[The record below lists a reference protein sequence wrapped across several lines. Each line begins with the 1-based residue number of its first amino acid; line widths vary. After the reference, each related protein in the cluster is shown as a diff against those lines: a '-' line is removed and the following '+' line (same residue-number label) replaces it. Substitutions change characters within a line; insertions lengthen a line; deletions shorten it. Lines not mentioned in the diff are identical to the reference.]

1 MRVLVIGAGGVGS
14 AFVAIAATREVYRH
28 ITVADIDPDKAQSA
42 VDSVADT
49 EPGRIV
55 AAQIDASSEH
65 AVAAMAGEIHADVIL
80 NACDPRFNPPIFD
93 GAFLAGCN
101 YVDMAMHLSVPHP
114 DRPYEKCGFRLGDGQ
129 FAQHPMWK
137 NRGLMALVG
146 MGVEPGF
153 SDVVARYAADHL
165 FSEIHEIGVR
175 DGADLVV
182 EGHDFAPTFSIW
194 TTIEECLNPPV
205 IYERER
211 GWFTT
216 EPFSEPEVFEFPD
229 GIGALECVNV
239 EHEEVILMP
248 RWIDVDRVTFKYGLG
263 REFIDALKTLRKMNL
278 HSTDPVEIGGVQ
290 ISPRDVVAAL
300 LPDPADL
307 GSQMQGRTC
316 AGSWVRGLGTD
327 GQPREVYLYHVVDN
341 AWSMREYRHQ
351 AVVWQT
357 AVMPA
362 VAIELM
368 ATGAWSAVGVIGPEA
383 LPPDPFLELLDQHGV
398 EWDWQE
404 YRDRAPVTAPG
415 TSSKHDADTT
425 A

>member
-1 MRVLVIGAGGVGS
+1 MRVLVVGAGGVGS
-14 AFVAIAATREVYRH
+14 AFTAIASTRAAYEH
-28 ITVADIDPDKAQSA
+28 ITVADIDLERAEAATETAQDN
-42 VDSVADT
+42 VG
-49 EPGRIV
+49 GRIV
-55 AAQIDASSEH
+55 PAFIDASSEES
-65 AVAAMAGEIHADVIL
+65 VAELARSIRADVIL

-101 YVDMAMHLSVPHP
+101 YVDMAMHMSVPHP
-114 DRPYEKCGFRLGDGQ
+114 TKPFEKCGFRLGDGQ
-129 FAQHPMWK
+129 FAQHPVWK

-153 SDVVARYAADHL
+153 SDVVARYAAEHL
-165 FSEIHEIGVR
+165 FSEVHEIGVR
-175 DGADLVV
+175 DGANLVV

-216 EPFSEPEVFEFPD
+216 EPFSEPEVFVFPE

-239 EHEEVILMP
+239 EHEEVILIP

-263 REFIDALKTLRKMNL
+263 REFIEALKTLKMLNL
-278 HSTDPVEIGGVQ
+278 HTTEPVEIGDVQ
-290 ISPRDVVAAL
+290 VSPRDVVAAL

-307 GSQMQGRTC
+307 GEQMQGRTC
-316 AGSWVRGLGTD
+316 AGSWVKGLGLD
-327 GQPREVYLYHVVDN
+327 GKPREVYLYHVVDN
-341 AWSMREYRHQ
+341 AWSMREFGHQ

-368 ATGAWSAVGVIGPEA
+368 GTGVWKTVGVVGPEA

-398 EWDWQE
+398 EWEWEE
-404 YRDRAPVTAPG
+404 YRDRAPCGESPSAATG
-415 TSSKHDADTT
+415 
-425 A
+425 